1 VYSRFGTGA
10 EAFCNKRGQGLWVPA
25 FAGTTNEF
33 LRGLHITFVNAMFT
47 TFMRARFT
55 NVFDDHTRIAA
66 RSCVWR
72 AGIAG

>member
-33 LRGLHITFVNAMFT
+33 LRGLRITFVNAMFT
-47 TFMRARFT
+47 TFMRVRFT
-55 NVFDDHTRIAA
+55 NVFDVILQNPA
-66 RSCVWR
+66 RPCVWR
-72 AGIAG
+72 GRIAD